1 MIDHFW
7 SVLFTINSILQR
19 KSELLKYKRFIRVQ
33 PEAVRVTG
41 KPPMYD
47 VVCINSKNSVVWL
60 SRMASVNLSPE
71 LKYWPFNMLFI
82 LYVLQVMVPL
92 GSCELVP
99 AMFDP
104 VTKQVYYNPQAQ
116 SQVSGAG
123 TSQGLVMTV
132 AQDVKVLA
140 TSRKSKSEN
149 FGVNLG
155 LGDAPLIGVNYQKA
169 KITETRQE
177 SHHQV
182 NIEIKI
188 PGECSEG
195 CREQAN
201 KTFDIA
207 NNALYGGS
215 KQKQVN

>member
-1 MIDHFW
+1 
-7 SVLFTINSILQR
+7 
-19 KSELLKYKRFIRVQ
+19 
-33 PEAVRVTG
+33 
-41 KPPMYD
+41 MYD

-71 LKYWPFNMLFI
+71 FKYWLFNMLFI
-82 LYVLQVMVPL
+82 LFVLQAMVPL

-104 VTKQVYYNPQAQ
+104 VTKQVFYNPQAQ

-123 TSQGLVMTV
+123 TNQGLVMTV
-132 AQDVKVLA
+132 AQDVKVVA
-140 TSRKSKSEN
+140 TSRESKSEN

-155 LGDAPLIGVNYQKA
+155 LGDAPLIGLNYQKA
-169 KITETRQE
+169 KIRETRQE

-182 NIEIKI
+182 NIAIKI

-201 KTFDIA
+201 KAFDFA

>member
-47 VVCINSKNSVVWL
+47 VVCISSKNSVVWL

-71 LKYWPFNMLFI
+71 LKYWLFNMLFI

-99 AMFDP
+99 AKFDP
-104 VTKQVYYNPQAQ
+104 VTKQVYYSPQAE

-123 TSQGLVMTV
+123 TNQGLVMTV

-155 LGDAPLIGVNYQKA
+155 LGDAPSIGVNYQKA

-201 KTFDIA
+201 KAFDIA

>member
-1 MIDHFW
+1 
-7 SVLFTINSILQR
+7 
-19 KSELLKYKRFIRVQ
+19 
-33 PEAVRVTG
+33 
-41 KPPMYD
+41 MYD

-71 LKYWPFNMLFI
+71 LKYWLFNMLFI
-82 LYVLQVMVPL
+82 LFVLQAMVPL

-104 VTKQVYYNPQAQ
+104 VTKQVFYNPQAQ
-116 SQVSGAG
+116 
-123 TSQGLVMTV
+123 SQGLVMTV
-132 AQDVKVLA
+132 AQDVKVEA
-140 TSRKSKSEN
+140 TSRESKSEN

-155 LGDAPLIGVNYQKA
+155 LGDAPLIGLNYQKA
-169 KITETRQE
+169 KIRETRQE

-182 NIEIKI
+182 NIAIKI

-201 KTFDIA
+201 KAFDFA

>member
-7 SVLFTINSILQR
+7 SVLFTNSILQR
-19 KSELLKYKRFIRVQ
+19 KSEFITVQ

-41 KPPMYD
+41 KPPTYD
-47 VVCINSKNSVVWL
+47 VVCNNSKNSVVWL
-60 SRMASVNLSPE
+60 GRMASVNLSAE
-71 LKYWPFNMLFI
+71 LKYWLFNMLFI

-123 TSQGLVMTV
+123 TNQGLVMTV
-132 AQDVKVLA
+132 AQDVKVEV
-140 TSRKSKSEN
+140 TSRESKSEN

-155 LGDAPLIGVNYQKA
+155 LGDAPLIGLNYQKA
-169 KITETRQE
+169 KVRETRQE

-182 NIEIKI
+182 NIAIKI

-201 KTFDIA
+201 KAFDIA